1 MRLTSSQ
8 IGSAHYRRAFSL
20 VELLMVIAI
29 VGLMVAI
36 LLPAVQSARESAR
49 RVSCSNNLRQIGLA
63 TQNFLSA
70 QQHFPAGAI
79 AMANPKSSGTPW
91 TFYRWSALSA
101 LTPYM
106 ENSVA
111 YNALNLVDPLYDAS
125 FSISASNREPVKL
138 LVSEFMCPS
147 DIARRVSPNFGP
159 TNYAVCTGSGVGG
172 PQPNDDGSPLET
184 DGLFAVN
191 SQVTPAMVTDGLSAT
206 VLASESILGQPQDG
220 VHDARMEYKF
230 ITTAP
235 LTTGRCDDS
244 QSWNV
249 NDPRGFAWVSGEF
262 RCALYNHHLTP
273 NSLTPDCIGVVLG
286 AGMDRLF
293 TPFGWKG
300 ARSWHNGSVNVAYA
314 DASVRGVTDTVNSG
328 IWVGSST
335 VAGADVDR

>member
-1 MRLTSSQ
+1 MSS
-8 IGSAHYRRAFSL
+8 AKTEYYRSAFSL
-20 VELLMVIAI
+20 VEVLVVIAI
-29 VGLMVAI
+29 MGLMVAI

-63 TQNFLSA
+63 TQNFLSS
-70 QQHFPAGAI
+70 QQHFPAGAV
-79 AMANPKSSGTPW
+79 AMANPNSAGTPW

-111 YNALNLVDPLYDAS
+111 YNALNLAEPLYDAS
-125 FSISASNREPVKL
+125 LSITASNREPVKL
-138 LVSEFMCPS
+138 IVSEFLCPS
-147 DIARRVSPNFGP
+147 DIARKVSPNFGP
-159 TNYAVCTGSGVGG
+159 TNYAVCAGSGVGG

-191 SQVTPAMVTDGLSAT
+191 SRVTPAMVTDGLSAT
-206 VLASESILGQPQDG
+206 VLASESILGQPQEG
-220 VHDARMEYKF
+220 THDARMEYKF

-235 LTTGRCDDS
+235 LTTVRCNDS

-249 NDPRGFAWVSGEF
+249 NDPRGFSWVNGEF
-262 RCALYNHHLTP
+262 RCALYNHYFTP
-273 NSLTPDCIGVVLG
+273 NSPTADCIGVVLG

-300 ARSWHNGSVNVAYA
+300 ARSWHTGSVNVAYA
-314 DASVRGVTDTVNSG
+314 DASVRGVADTIDQEVW
-328 IWVGSST
+328 IRSST
-335 VAGADVDR
+335 MAGAEIGQ